1 MNLLDF
7 ISSSV
12 VLLFILPI
20 CFFLATHNYFHL
32 KALAGIC
39 LTTFL
44 SEWLIK
50 HRLIGT
56 ASPRP
61 KGAKDCNL
69 WCNDGI
75 QEGKPGMPSS
85 HSAEVAFFTGVY
97 YYQTTNPI
105 LRFLLVA
112 YEILIMASR
121 YLKRCHT
128 IEQIGVGTLFGL
140 TLSVF
145 FRSCVHLRA

>member
-7 ISSSV
+7 ISFSV
-12 VLLFILPI
+12 IFLSIVPVGLFIY
-20 CFFLATHNYFHL
+20 THNYFHL
-32 KALAGIC
+32 KALIGIY

-44 SEWLIK
+44 SEWLK
-50 HRLIGT
+50 YNVFGT

-69 WCNDGI
+69 WCNDGM

-145 FRSCVHLRA
+145 FRSCVHSRA